1 MLLLLVA
8 RDVAELTKTSLPSA
22 RDVAK
27 LTKTSLPNAG
37 TAAELIARTA
47 DVVP

>member
-8 RDVAELTKTSLPSA
+8 RDVPELTKTSLSSA
-22 RDVAK
+22 RDVAE